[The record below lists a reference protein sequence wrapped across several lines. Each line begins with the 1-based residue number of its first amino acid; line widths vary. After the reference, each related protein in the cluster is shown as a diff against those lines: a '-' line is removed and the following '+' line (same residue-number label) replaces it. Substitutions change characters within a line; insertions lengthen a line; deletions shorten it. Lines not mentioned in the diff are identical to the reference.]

1 MDLSTHP
8 VLIVMAIAVV
18 APLLVEIP
26 RRFRL
31 PTVVLEM
38 VLGIVVGPQ
47 VLGRTVAQRLS
58 PHASALL
65 GGKRS
70 KSSSAWR
77 IWRRRG

>member
-26 RRFRL
+26 GGFRL
-31 PTVVLEM
+31 PAVVLEM
-38 VLGIVVGPQ
+38 ALGIVVGPQ

-58 PHASALL
+58 PHASGSL

>member
-8 VLIVMAIAVV
+8 VLIVIAIAVV

-26 RRFRL
+26 RGFRL
-31 PTVVLEM
+31 PAVVLEM
-38 VLGIVVGPQ
+38 ALGIVVGPQ

-58 PHASALL
+58 PHASASL

>member
-8 VLIVMAIAVV
+8 VLIVMRIAVV
-18 APLLVEIP
+18 APLLMGIP
-26 RRFRL
+26 RGFRL
-31 PTVVLEM
+31 PAVVLEM
-38 VLGIVVGPQ
+38 APGIVVGLQ

-58 PHASALL
+58 PHASASM
-65 GGKRS
+65 GGKKS

>member
-8 VLIVMAIAVV
+8 VLIVMEIAVA

-26 RRFRL
+26 RGFRL

-38 VLGIVVGPQ
+38 ALGIVVGPQ

-58 PHASALL
+58 PHASASL

-70 KSSSAWR
+70 NSSSAWR

>member
-26 RRFRL
+26 RGFRL

-38 VLGIVVGPQ
+38 ALGIVVGPQ
-47 VLGRTVAQRLS
+47 VLGRTVGQRLS
-58 PHASALL
+58 PHTSAAL